1 MAKGHRRM
9 LAALLAAMALM
20 SSGALAQTALVDNG
34 SDPTARLN
42 MRGEPSRE
50 SPSLGGF
57 YSGTE
62 VEIVS
67 DAGGGWSRVTI
78 GGGQSSVSGYMVS
91 DYLAT
96 GSAMD
101 GVLDATLERQ
111 VVSPYGTQS
120 VVLRSR
126 PSDSYD
132 AVAMLPV
139 GEAVRVIGVSG
150 DFYYVRMSDDSV
162 GCLSSDEL
170 KAN

>member
-1 MAKGHRRM
+1 MAIRNKAAM
-9 LAALLAAMALM
+9 AAALLIALLLVGA
-20 SSGALAQTALVDNG
+20 GALAQTALVDNG
-34 SDPTARLN
+34 SDPSSRLN

-57 YSGTE
+57 YSGTQ
-62 VEIVS
+62 VEIIS
-67 DAGGGWSRVTI
+67 DAGGGWSQVTI

-96 GSAMD
+96 GGDMD
-101 GVLDATLERQ
+101 GVIDATYDRE

-120 VVLRSR
+120 VVLRSK

-132 AVAMLPV
+132 AVAMLAV

-170 KAN
+170 N

>member
-1 MAKGHRRM
+1 MTRINK
-9 LAALLAAMALM
+9 LAAMLAFWAALALAC
-20 SSGALAQTALVDNG
+20 SGALAQAALVDNG
-34 SDPTARLN
+34 SDPTSRLN

-57 YSGTE
+57 YSGTA
-62 VEIVS
+62 VEIIS
-67 DAGGGWSRVTI
+67 DAGNGWSQVTI
-78 GGGQSSVSGYMVS
+78 GGGQSSISGYMVS

-96 GSAMD
+96 GSEMA
-101 GVLDATLERQ
+101 GVIDATYDRE

-120 VVLRSR
+120 VVLRSK

-132 AVAMLPV
+132 AVAMLTV

-170 KAN
+170 N

>member
-1 MAKGHRRM
+1 MAIRNKAAM
-9 LAALLAAMALM
+9 AAALLIALLLA
-20 SSGALAQTALVDNG
+20 SAGALAQTALVDNG
-34 SDPTARLN
+34 SDPSSRLN

-57 YSGTE
+57 YSGTQ
-62 VEIVS
+62 VEIIS
-67 DAGGGWSRVTI
+67 DAGGGWSQVTI

-96 GSAMD
+96 GSDMD
-101 GVLDATLERQ
+101 GVIDATYDRE

-120 VVLRSR
+120 VVLRSK

-132 AVAMLPV
+132 AVAMLTV

-170 KAN
+170 N